1 MSAWRASRAGA
12 NNHRGFWIASRW
24 QCATFRIR
32 IFEHVAW
39 FSCAMARSA
48 EVTILIF

>member
-1 MSAWRASRAGA
+1 MSAWRERRAGP
-12 NNHRGFWIASRW
+12 NNHGGFSIASRW

-39 FSCAMARSA
+39 FWCAMARSA